1 MRTASLLLVALY
13 CAASEAFVVS
23 AGRLTA
29 APCRPR
35 SAHPFTM
42 KSEEDKEFEEWVRQ
56 KKLASGVDPDEDFG
70 QSRRVANTIT
80 AVGGTSRALAH
91 LARGAKEQGRR
102 GLPRSCACASA
113 HLACMV
119 VVDTGLR
126 MAFRRSDLL
135 CWWRL
140 HNRLLLA
147 GVVTVVVPVI
157 LGIWAYNAGYLT
169 PQ

>member
-13 CAASEAFVVS
+13 CAASEAFVVG

-80 AVGGTSRALAH
+80 AVGG
-91 LARGAKEQGRR
+91 
-102 GLPRSCACASA
+102 
-113 HLACMV
+113 
-119 VVDTGLR
+119 
-126 MAFRRSDLL
+126 
-135 CWWRL
+135 
-140 HNRLLLA
+140 
-147 GVVTVVVPVI
+147 VVTVVVPVI